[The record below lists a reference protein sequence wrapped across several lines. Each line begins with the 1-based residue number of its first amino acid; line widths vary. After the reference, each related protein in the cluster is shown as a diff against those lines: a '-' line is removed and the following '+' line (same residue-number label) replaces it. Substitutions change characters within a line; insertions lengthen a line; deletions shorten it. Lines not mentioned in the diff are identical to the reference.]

1 VFNGL
6 ARSNVP
12 DRMPEIRRRTPTALE
27 PQSEQANSSWNW
39 EEAFSSSGST
49 LLSLAIIG
57 GIMVGSICPAPA
69 MAATIEEKTALEEK
83 SKSVIQAANEMRQT
97 MERDAV
103 VAEAESIKATVE
115 LKKKAEK
122 EIEERVNIERAKQV
136 ETVKAAKVAAAQMEA
151 DAARAERDALKGLVD
166 LKKVAE
172 KEIEDKVRD
181 EVAKIYD
188 EKKAAFAAA
197 EEVQTEALRKIS
209 ADKAAAI
216 VALG

>member
-1 VFNGL
+1 MFNGL

-12 DRMPEIRRRTPTALE
+12 DKMPEIRRSTFTVE

-39 EEAFSSSGST
+39 AEAFPSSGST

-57 GIMVGSICPAPA
+57 GIMAGSICPAPA
-69 MAATIEEKTALEEK
+69 IAATIEEKTALEQK
-83 SKSVIQAANEMRQT
+83 SKDVIQAASAERSK

-151 DAARAERDALKGLVD
+151 DAARAERDALKVTVE
-166 LKKVAE
+166 LKKKAE
-172 KEIEDKVRD
+172 KEVEDKVKD
-181 EVAKIYD
+181 EVAKIY
-188 EKKAAFAAA
+188 ETKRAAFQAA
-197 EEVQTEALRKIS
+197 EEAQTEALRKIS
-209 ADKAAAI
+209 VDKAAAI